1 MKDNKPKMTRKE
13 REKQMIAEMESAL
26 LEQKFPES
34 KVEKTANDG
43 VPTQTEK
50 PKKSSQNVQKNEPK
64 FHCPRC
70 KTVMENGKCPT
81 CGHYIYVPMD
91 KEKQKKIR
99 LIVGGICMVGF
110 VILFVLLQLKK

>member
-26 LEQKFPES
+26 LEQKFPNDNG
-34 KVEKTANDG
+34 EK
-43 VPTQTEK
+43 
-50 PKKSSQNVQKNEPK
+50 SVQKNPTQAGKGAKSDQKTQKKEQK

-70 KTVMENGKCPT
+70 RSVMENGKCPT

-99 LIVGGICMVGF
+99 WIVGGVCMVGF